1 MRLVKA
7 VKRTTYVRYLANEL
21 GIKQIYPTIVH
32 EDNDAVIFFVGNYD
46 KVRQTNHF
54 IVKVRYLQQQE
65 QLGVFQF
72 LRVDSANN
80 VSDMFTKPLGY
91 VLFAKFRHILSM
103 VTMSERTTATSADN
117 G

>member
-1 MRLVKA
+1 M
-7 VKRTTYVRYLANEL
+7 ANES
-21 GIKQIYPTIVH
+21 GIKQIYPTIVR
-32 EDNDAVIFFVGNYD
+32 EDNDAVISFVENYD
-46 KVRQTNHF
+46 RVRQTKHF
-54 IVKVRYLQQQE
+54 IVKVRYLQQQG
-65 QLGVFQF
+65 QLGVFRF

-91 VLFAKFRHILSM
+91 VLFAQFWHILSM

>member
-1 MRLVKA
+1 M
-7 VKRTTYVRYLANEL
+7 
-21 GIKQIYPTIVH
+21 
-32 EDNDAVIFFVGNYD
+32 GNYD
-46 KVRQTNHF
+46 KVRQTENF

-65 QLGVFQF
+65 QLGVFRF

-91 VLFAKFRHILSM
+91 VLFAKFRHRLSM
-103 VTMSERTTATSADN
+103 VTMSERTTVTSTDN